1 MSKADVKTIKTIQKQ
16 LLNST
21 KMHAEQ
27 AKKLGKI
34 AGKYMDK

>member
-1 MSKADVKTIKTIQKQ
+1 MIKADVKTIRTIQKQ
-16 LLNST
+16 LESSV

-34 AGKYMDK
+34 AGKYIGK

>member
-1 MSKADVKTIKTIQKQ
+1 MTKQDVKTLKTIQKQ

-34 AGKYMDK
+34 AGKYMNK